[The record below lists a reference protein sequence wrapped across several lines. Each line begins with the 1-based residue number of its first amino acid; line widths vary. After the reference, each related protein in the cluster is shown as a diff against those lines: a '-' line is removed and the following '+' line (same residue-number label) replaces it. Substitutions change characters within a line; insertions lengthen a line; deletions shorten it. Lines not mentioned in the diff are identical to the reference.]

1 MYVLLTSLYAIFSD
15 RVLDREDREVKHV
28 SKRTTISQIAA
39 QNNDR
44 ITAEAAAK
52 KCGERPQGA

>member
-15 RVLDREDREVKHV
+15 RVLDREVKHV

-52 KCGERPQGA
+52 KCGERLQGA